1 MRTSKKVNK
10 NKTFDDSEIVKK
22 PRGRPK
28 KEVPQVKET
37 VKKPRGRP
45 KKEVPQV
52 KETVKKPRGRP
63 KKEVPQVKALVK
75 KPRGRPRKEVSQVK
89 KPAKTVSPKLPSKA
103 CEAIKPKKVNYGK
116 TEIPVSSKRVELNPI
131 EDHPIYPAALWIQK
145 NIPTHEEAYLKRR
158 ANKDGSSVLHSILEH
173 MLGYFSITD
182 SKLTEALRSFKKNN
196 HTNQKEHTQ
205 YGLHSKV

>member
-37 VKKPRGRP
+37 VKKPSGRP
-45 KKEVPQV
+45 RKEIPQ
-52 KETVKKPRGRP
+52 VKKPRGRP

>member
-45 KKEVPQV
+45 RKEIPQ
-52 KETVKKPRGRP
+52 VKKPRGRP

-182 SKLTEALRSFKKNN
+182 SKLTEALRSFKK
-196 HTNQKEHTQ
+196 K
-205 YGLHSKV
+205 

>member
-10 NKTFDDSEIVKK
+10 NKTFDDSGIVKK

-45 KKEVPQV
+45 KKEI
-52 KETVKKPRGRP
+52 
-63 KKEVPQVKALVK
+63 PQVKALVK

-89 KPAKTVSPKLPSKA
+89 KPTKTISPKLPSKA

-116 TEIPVSSKRVELNPI
+116 PEIPVSSNRVELNPI
-131 EDHPIYPAALWIQK
+131 ENHPIYPAALWIQK

-196 HTNQKEHTQ
+196 HTN
-205 YGLHSKV
+205 